1 MSIHRILLLAACT
14 IVMVAAENGSSSYR
28 PRVSTR
34 AIPLNGTVR
43 IACSTMQPIDRDV
56 DIATTVRNALGMPG
70 VLQHWRLKED
80 AEVIVHPK
88 AGDVAVSALLMP
100 RHAGTLP
107 LPKIPATWMGR
118 DEVVHF
124 GSVTVDDKLQ
134 LGADTIPLPDHLDG
148 VAGYAWG
155 TSRETLLADIPEHRY
170 AEATDTRP
178 AHIQVDRELKL
189 VLREDLLTEAWLTAR
204 RVDLDT
210 GLEYLMRK
218 WGDPI
223 VNRAQAEEEPSVI
236 WQLGWLRIVA
246 SPHPIGGTRIH
257 MVHEGVGREL
267 AGDKVAED
275 IFSLLDGR
283 GGRPSR
289 RAEADQAPAE
299 STAPAATDTTDT
311 EDDDAAGDEEATAA
325 EPELDEDDFTREFD
339 RALRQVD

>member
-1 MSIHRILLLAACT
+1 MRIHRILLLAACS
-14 IVMVAAENGSSSYR
+14 VVVLAAESGSSRYR

-80 AEVIVHPK
+80 AEIVVHPK

-118 DEVVHF
+118 GEVVHF
-124 GSVTVDDKLQ
+124 GSVTVADELQ
-134 LGADTIPLPDHLDG
+134 LGADTISLPDHLAG

-155 TSRETLLADIPEHRY
+155 TARATILEDVAEHRY
-170 AEATDTRP
+170 AEPTDTRP
-178 AHIQVDRELKL
+178 AHIQVNRELKL
-189 VLREDLLTEAWLTAR
+189 ILREDLLTEAWLTAR
-204 RVDLDT
+204 RVDLAT

-223 VNRAQAEEEPSVI
+223 INQAQAEAEPSVV
-236 WQLGWLRIVA
+236 WQLGWLRITA
-246 SPHPIGGTRIH
+246 TPHPVGGTRIH
-257 MVHEGVGREL
+257 LVHEGVGREL

-275 IFSLLDGR
+275 IFSLLDG
-283 GGRPSR
+283 GGHLSR
-289 RAEADQAPAE
+289 RSEEDPDPAE
-299 STAPAATDTTDT
+299 PTAPAVTDTGD
-311 EDDDAAGDEEATAA
+311 EDAADDDEATAA
-325 EPELDEDDFTREFD
+325 EPELDEGDFAREFD